1 MAKALFGHLGGPDPI
16 VTAELNRLRR
26 RVADLESELERL
38 HTAQGVF
45 NALDHDD
52 LVIVTDSD
60 IAELSPALT

>member
-1 MAKALFGHLGGPDPI
+1 MAKALFGHLGGPDPM

-26 RVADLESELERL
+26 RVADLESELERM
-38 HTAQGVF
+38 HSAQSMLT
-45 NALDHDD
+45 ALDHDD